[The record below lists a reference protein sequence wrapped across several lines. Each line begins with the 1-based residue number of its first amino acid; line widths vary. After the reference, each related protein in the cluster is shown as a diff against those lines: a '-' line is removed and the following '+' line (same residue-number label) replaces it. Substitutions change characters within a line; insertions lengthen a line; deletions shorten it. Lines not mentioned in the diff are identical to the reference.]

1 MFREYIEYVELTDP
15 TEQRMAAQW
24 GDPSEPDGR
33 VWLDLADGKPVPAQ
47 NLIWAFRT
55 TAEDHFD
62 ALLGRQAAWAAYD
75 EGEVQFLR
83 KQIESLRVTG
93 ETLLAGVSRAFLARY
108 AASWLLTQPT
118 LSEWRPSADDLL
130 LPAFGDRTGI
140 WRGRFAPVRLLVEQA
155 SPLLGRER
163 EEVVARLFALADRL
177 HSEALAKVEDP
188 PTAWAPEGHRQ
199 AWVAAAHAVRGGRQ
213 VWVET
218 NPNGLELMIAAEDG
232 EPASLPLRA
241 GIDSAGY
248 RRTPPDLRQTV
259 AELTAIDAAISP
271 HDEPHEWPTAVAARR
286 EELMVRLWRT
296 VHGAAWYRWDTPAP
310 VAGYDRDHR
319 DPHRPLVL
327 VVQLPD
333 GPQIRAHVRA
343 DAVDEWELADAPV
356 MPWDGTPADY
366 AERVEWLAR
375 RVDTR

>member
-1 MFREYIEYVELTDP
+1 MFHEYIEFIELTDP

-24 GDPSEPDGR
+24 GDPSAPDGR

-62 ALLGRQAAWAAYD
+62 ALTGKQAEWAACD
-75 EGEVQFLR
+75 EDVQFLR
-83 KQIESLRVTG
+83 EQLESLRVTG
-93 ETLLAGVSRAFLARY
+93 ETLLAGVSQASLARY
-108 AASWLLTQPT
+108 VASWLLTQPPLT
-118 LSEWRPSADDLL
+118 EWRPSADDLL

-177 HSEALAKVEDP
+177 HSEALVELEDP
-188 PTAWAPEGHRQ
+188 PTAWSPEGHRQ
-199 AWVAAAHAVRGGRQ
+199 AWAAAAHAVRGGRH
-213 VWVET
+213 VWVEA
-218 NPNGLELMIAAEDG
+218 NPDGLALVIAGG
-232 EPASLPLRA
+232 EEQVSLPLRA

-248 RRTPPDLRQTV
+248 RRTPPDLRQTI
-259 AELTAIDAAISP
+259 AELTAVDAAMP
-271 HDEPHEWPTAVAARR
+271 HGDAHEWPATVAARR

-310 VAGYDRDHR
+310 VAGYDWDHR
-319 DPHRPLVL
+319 DPRRPLVL

-343 DAVDEWELADAPV
+343 HAVDEWELADAPV
-356 MPWDGTPADY
+356 MPWDGTAADY
-366 AERVEWLAR
+366 AERVEWLSR
-375 RVDTR
+375 RN

>member
-1 MFREYIEYVELTDP
+1 MFHEYIEYVELTDP
-15 TEQRMAAQW
+15 AEQRMAAQW
-24 GDPSEPDGR
+24 GDPSAPDGR

-47 NLIWAFRT
+47 NFIWAFRT
-55 TAEDHFD
+55 TAEDHFA
-62 ALLGRQAAWAAYD
+62 ALLGKQAEWAACD
-75 EGEVQFLR
+75 EDVQFLR
-83 KQIESLRVTG
+83 EQLESLRVTG
-93 ETLLAGVSRAFLARY
+93 ETLLAGVSQAFLARY
-108 AASWLLTQPT
+108 AASWLMVQPP

-130 LPAFGDRTGI
+130 LPTFGDRAGI

-177 HSEALAKVEDP
+177 HSEALVELEDP
-188 PTAWAPEGHRQ
+188 PTAWSPEGHRQ

-213 VWVET
+213 VWVDA
-218 NPNGLELMIAAEDG
+218 NPFGLALVIAGDE
-232 EPASLPLRA
+232 EQVSLPLRA

-259 AELTAIDAAISP
+259 AELTAIDAAMP
-271 HDEPHEWPTAVAARR
+271 HGEPHEWPAAVAARR

-310 VAGYDRDHR
+310 VAGYDWDHR
-319 DPHRPLVL
+319 DPRRPLVL